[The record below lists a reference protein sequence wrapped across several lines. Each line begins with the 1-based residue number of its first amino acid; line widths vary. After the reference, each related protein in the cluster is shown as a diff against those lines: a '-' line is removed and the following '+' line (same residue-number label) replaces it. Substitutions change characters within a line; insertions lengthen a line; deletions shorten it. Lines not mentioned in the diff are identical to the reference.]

1 MILKRNFRIFLVLM
15 ISSIFFLQNCA
26 AIIRGTSQKI
36 PVTSNPAGAKIIV
49 DGNEMGTTPMN
60 LKLRRKKI
68 HNIKIEKEG
77 YEPFTVIIN
86 RKTSMLL
93 SLLGNTFFAG
103 GLGALIGIA
112 AGDSKTRKVK
122 SQRGGGGLGGFIVGA
137 VIGYSSSIRVDF
149 SKGANYSLS
158 PKELNVT
165 LTKIGQK
172 PQSNIILIDAEKFQ
186 NIKWIRIKCVD
197 NDEEDIINLD

>member
-1 MILKRNFRIFLVLM
+1 MTLKRDFRIFLVLM

-26 AIIRGTSQKI
+26 TIVRGTYQKI
-36 PVTSNPAGAKIIV
+36 PVTSNPLGAKIVV
-49 DGNEMGTTPMN
+49 DGKEVGTTPIN
-60 LKLRRKKI
+60 LTLRRKKI

-93 SLLGNTFFAG
+93 SLLGNTFWGG
-103 GLGALIGIA
+103 GLGALIGLA
-112 AGDSKTRKVK
+112 AGDSKARTSK
-122 SQRGGGGLGGFIVGA
+122 SERGGGGLGGFIVG
-137 VIGYSSSIRVDF
+137 VIIGYFSSIRVDF

-165 LTKIGQK
+165 LTKIGEK

-186 NIKWIRIKCVD
+186 DIKWIKIKCVD
-197 NDEEDIINLD
+197 NDERDIINLD

>member
-1 MILKRNFRIFLVLM
+1 MTLKRNFRILLILM

-26 AIIRGTSQKI
+26 TIIRGTSQKI
-36 PVTSNPAGAKIIV
+36 PVTSNPIGAKIIV
-49 DGNEMGTTPMN
+49 DGNEMGTTPIN
-60 LKLRRKKI
+60 LKLMRKKI

-93 SLLGNTFFAG
+93 SILGNTFVG
-103 GLGALIGIA
+103 GVSGALLGLA
-112 AGDSKTRKVK
+112 TGDSKSRTIKAE
-122 SQRGGGGLGGFIVGA
+122 RGGGGLGGFIVGA
-137 VIGYSSSIRVDF
+137 IIGYFSSIRVDF

-165 LTKIGQK
+165 LTKIGEK

-186 NIKWIRIKCVD
+186 DIKWIRIKCAD
-197 NDEEDIINLD
+197 IDEEDIINLD

>member
-1 MILKRNFRIFLVLM
+1 MTLKRNFRIFLILM

-26 AIIRGTSQKI
+26 TIIRGTSQKI
-36 PVTSNPAGAKIIV
+36 PVTSNPIGAKIIV
-49 DGNEMGTTPMN
+49 DGNEMGTIPVN
-60 LKLRRKKI
+60 LKLGRKKI

-77 YEPFTVIIN
+77 FEPFTVIIN
-86 RKTSMLL
+86 RKNSMLL
-93 SLLGNTFFAG
+93 SILGNTFIG
-103 GLGALIGIA
+103 GVSGALLGLA
-112 AGDSKTRKVK
+112 AGDSKERTIK
-122 SQRGGGGLGGFIVGA
+122 SERGGGGLGGFIVGA

-165 LTKIGQK
+165 LTKIGEK
-172 PQSNIILIDAEKFQ
+172 PQPNIILMDAESFQ
-186 NIKWIRIKCVD
+186 DINWIRIKCVD